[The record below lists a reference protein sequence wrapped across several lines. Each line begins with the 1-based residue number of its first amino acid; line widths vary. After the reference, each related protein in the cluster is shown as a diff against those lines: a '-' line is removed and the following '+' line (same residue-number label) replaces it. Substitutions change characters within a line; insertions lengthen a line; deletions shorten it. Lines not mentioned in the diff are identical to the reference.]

1 VVSVPG
7 PAGRLTAGR
16 AVIHLTAQARSEL
29 GGDEALVFDWH
40 RIAICCACAGEVS
53 LRRAPRRSVEGRP
66 AYRPLPSDQDVAV
79 FAHRMAVPH
88 LARRDVTVDC
98 RRTLGVRR
106 FSTDLPPDFGLR
118 AVFGRAD

>member
-1 VVSVPG
+1 M
-7 PAGRLTAGR
+7 
-16 AVIHLTAQARSEL
+16 IHLTLQARSEL
-29 GGDEALVFDWH
+29 KGDEALVFDWH
-40 RIAICCACAGEVS
+40 RVAICCACAGEVS
-53 LRRAPRRSVEGRP
+53 LRRAPRRSVEGRA
-66 AYRPLPSDQDVAV
+66 AYRPLKGERGVAV

-118 AVFGRAD
+118 AVLGRGEPTS